1 MNAISTSNP
10 ASPVRIGI
18 AVNEEGSR
26 VSGHA
31 GQAKHWVIFEC
42 EPGGPL
48 PAPRRITLTKEQ
60 LPHHWQDDGP
70 HPLQDMNFIVAASA
84 GDGFIRHMAKWGADV
99 LLTGETD
106 PHEVRAR
113 IRDGEALPDT
123 RFDVT
128 TTLCKL
134 RDLFSRH

>member
-1 MNAISTSNP
+1 MKIAIATKDFTT
-10 ASPVRIGI
+10 
-18 AVNEEGSR
+18 

-31 GQAKHWVIFEC
+31 GQTRQWLLYDLTQHRASQLLPPPQPIELGKDEVLHVFE
-42 EPGGPL
+42 
-48 PAPRRITLTKEQ
+48 
-60 LPHHWQDDGP
+60 DDRP
-70 HPLQDMNFIVAASA
+70 HPLDGVDIVVAASA
-84 GDGFIRHMAKWGADV
+84 GDGFIRHMRKRGTQV

-106 PHEVRAR
+106 PAAALSC
-113 IRDGEALPDT
+113 ILAGQALPDT